1 MNKRFSEAYKIY
13 KWAYSAKTIDKIDI
27 IKYFIYLE
35 SDEGIILNKDI
46 FDSIKFS
53 YSQYLRENLAKFI
66 DVQNKAIVAIEDN
79 LKKFRDLRMSVGSI
93 LKTNSFTILAFFISN
108 YILKEISI
116 YQNNEL
122 PVALLKKSGYFICVI
137 FFLYLILVL
146 LQTYFE
152 AKRVEKD
159 YDDLKI
165 TLKKNIVSRYVDEYL
180 PDEFIKGELA
190 YLKKYSVVV
199 CFIWSIEILFMF
211 LYIFFNK

>member
-1 MNKRFSEAYKIY
+1 
-13 KWAYSAKTIDKIDI
+13 
-27 IKYFIYLE
+27 
-35 SDEGIILNKDI
+35 
-46 FDSIKFS
+46 
-53 YSQYLRENLAKFI
+53 
-66 DVQNKAIVAIEDN
+66 
-79 LKKFRDLRMSVGSI
+79 MSVGSI